1 MSNEAPLMRINGV
14 FFMASF
20 QLATLRAVASDVE
33 KRSLRFFMEAKY
45 VLGMI
50 WSVEAVGTAQNCL

>member
-1 MSNEAPLMRINGV
+1 
-14 FFMASF
+14 MASF
-20 QLATLRAVASDVE
+20 LLATLRAVASDVE

-50 WSVEAVGTAQNCL
+50 WSVEAVEAAQTCL

>member
-1 MSNEAPLMRINGV
+1 
-14 FFMASF
+14 MASF
-20 QLATLRAVASDVE
+20 LLATLWAVASDVE

-50 WSVEAVGTAQNCL
+50 WSVEAVEVAQTCL